1 VAARHVQEVL
11 DDDLS
16 RLSPRVSIVLPACRA
31 MTTAGDG
38 AAAFFA
44 EALAAPA
51 LPQWPFEHARV
62 RLVHGEWLRRARAR
76 REARAELA
84 VAMDLFTELDA
95 SAWLRRATAEYHATA
110 HVTAHVTATQPGRGR
125 ASRPQL
131 TPQERHVA
139 RLAASGLT
147 NGDIAA
153 RLLLSPKTI
162 ATHLSSAFRKLGIR
176 SRVELRDALGPDT
189 EPPAS
194 SHDPAPERP

>member
-1 VAARHVQEVL
+1 
-11 DDDLS
+11 
-16 RLSPRVSIVLPACRA
+16 

-84 VAMDLFTELDA
+84 VAMDLFTGLDA
-95 SAWLRRATAEYHATA
+95 SPWLHRATAEYHA
-110 HVTAHVTATQPGRGR
+110 TAHVTATQPGRGR

-176 SRVELRDALGPDT
+176 SRVELRDALGPDP

-194 SHDPAPERP
+194 PHDPAPGRP